1 MGNSQELSL
10 KDLTL
15 QLVMLVALTTAQR
28 GQSLHLLDTPH
39 MVQEETAYMFMLN
52 SNLKQRKPGRST
64 SELVIKLN
72 AYPHDCNLCVANACS
87 VYLESTKLV
96 CGSESH
102 LFITHQKPHK
112 KASRN
117 TIRCWIQQMMIK
129 AGININVYK
138 PHSVT
143 LAAASK
149 AKAANAS
156 LVEIMQT
163 AGWSS
168 AATFAKFY
176 DREIEQGSSFADSV
190 LSLS

>member
-1 MGNSQELSL
+1 
-10 KDLTL
+10 
-15 QLVMLVALTTAQR
+15 
-28 GQSLHLLDTPH
+28 
-39 MVQEETAYMFMLN
+39 MLN
-52 SNLKQRKPGRST
+52 SNLKQSKPGRST
-64 SELVIKLN
+64 SELVMKLN
-72 AYPHDCNLCVANACS
+72 AYPHDCNLCVVNACS
-87 VYLESTKLV
+87 VYLERTKLLR
-96 CGSESH
+96 GSESR

-112 KASRN
+112 KASRD
-117 TIRCWIQQMMIK
+117 TIRRWIQQLIIK
-129 AGININVYK
+129 AGIDINVYK
-138 PHSVT
+138 PRSVR

-176 DREIEQGSSFADSV
+176 DQEIEQCSSFADSV

>member
-1 MGNSQELSL
+1 
-10 KDLTL
+10 
-15 QLVMLVALTTAQR
+15 
-28 GQSLHLLDTPH
+28 
-39 MVQEETAYMFMLN
+39 MLN
-52 SNLKQRKPGRST
+52 SNLKQSKPGRST
-64 SELVIKLN
+64 SELVMKLN
-72 AYPHDCNLCVANACS
+72 AYPHDCNLCVVNACS
-87 VYLESTKLV
+87 VYLERTKLLR
-96 CGSESH
+96 GSESR

-112 KASRN
+112 KASRD
-117 TIRCWIQQMMIK
+117 TIRRWIQQLIIK

-138 PHSVT
+138 PRSIRS
-143 LAAASK
+143 AAASK

-176 DREIEQGSSFADSV
+176 DQEIEQCSSFADSV